1 MLPGKAK
8 ELAFDT
14 HKSMDGT
21 QKIMKSKMTQA
32 KPLYVILYH
41 PNKIAENVSES
52 VVRESRSKAT
62 SGKWV
67 WEGLPRP
74 AKNLLGVMCMFII
87 AVMFPIY
94 ETLLK
99 LSGPA
104 SLILLTLNR
113 NLSMF

>member
-1 MLPGKAK
+1 MLPGKVK

-14 HKSMDGT
+14 HESMDGT
-21 QKIMKSKMTQA
+21 QKIVKSKITQA
-32 KPLYVILYH
+32 KPLYVALYH

-52 VVRESRSKAT
+52 VVRESRSEVT

-74 AKNLLGVMCMFII
+74 TKNLLGVMYLFII

-104 SLILLTLNR
+104 SLILLMLNR